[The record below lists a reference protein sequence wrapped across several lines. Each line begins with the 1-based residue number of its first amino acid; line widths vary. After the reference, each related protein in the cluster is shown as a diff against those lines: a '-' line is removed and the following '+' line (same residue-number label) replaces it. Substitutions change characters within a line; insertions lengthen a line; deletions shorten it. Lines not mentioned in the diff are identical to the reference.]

1 MNLKLM
7 EDKGRLVA
15 AVTGEIDHHNALLL
29 REKVDRQIA
38 AMRPAELCIDLSGV
52 EFMDSSGL
60 GFIMGRYRSM
70 TGLGGKVSVKGAKG
84 RVEAVLQMAGAYRY
98 VEKIDGGNQV

>member
-15 AVTGEIDHHNALLL
+15 AVTGAIDHHNALLL

-98 VEKIDGGNQV
+98 VEKIEGGNPV

>member
-60 GFIMGRYRSM
+60 G
-70 TGLGGKVSVKGAKG
+70 GKVSVKGAKG

-98 VEKIDGGNQV
+98 VEKIEGGNPV

>member
-1 MNLKLM
+1 MNLKLLE
-7 EDKGRLVA
+7 EDGVLVA

-38 AMRPAELCIDLSGV
+38 AMRPPELRIDLSGV
-52 EFMDSSGL
+52 DFMDSSGL

-70 TGLGGKVSVKGAKG
+70 AGLGGRVSVKGAKG

-98 VEKIDGGNQV
+98 VDKIERGQQE